1 MTVCR
6 LDEKGKKRK
15 SRSRKKKKKKK
26 EVMEKKGKKI
36 TNENA

>member
-15 SRSRKKKKKKK
+15 SRSRKKKKKK